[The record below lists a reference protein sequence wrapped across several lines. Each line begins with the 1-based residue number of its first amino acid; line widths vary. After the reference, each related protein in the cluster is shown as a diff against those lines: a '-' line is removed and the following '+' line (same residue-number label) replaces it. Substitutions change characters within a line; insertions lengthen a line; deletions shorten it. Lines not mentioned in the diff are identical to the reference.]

1 MVATTSHI
9 FSGKVDIAS
18 NLQVGSSHLFVDT
31 ENNRVGI
38 TTIDPHA
45 SLHVNG
51 NVYAATN
58 VIVGTDL
65 TVTSNA
71 TVGADLTVT
80 GNVSV
85 SDGLTV
91 TGNVSVSDDLTVTGN
106 VLVSDDLTVTGNVLV
121 SDDLTV
127 TGNALVSDDLTVTG
141 GVTSTTSRASNV
153 VTIGTTKT
161 FVVTVQ
167 EVNSVNKYF
176 IDGIDRP
183 TLQLHQHQTY
193 IFDLSS
199 STLSGHPFIFS
210 ETASGSSY
218 DTGITSTGGY
228 ATTEK
233 RTFVVP
239 VSAPTTLYYYCTSH
253 PGMGDT
259 ASISPTAELI
269 VSGRVVASGTIEAVS
284 FVGSGSQLTGIT
296 SNLDQIVNNGNV
308 TSNTV
313 QFTNAT
319 TGIVATGNVHALKF
333 IGDGSQLTGITSN
346 LNQIVNNGNVTS
358 NTLLLTNATTGL
370 VATGNVEAS
379 KFVGDGSLLTGLASN
394 LHQVTENGNVTSN
407 TLLLTNA
414 TTGLVATG
422 NVHAVKFIGSG
433 SELTDIATTLQA
445 VSDNGNVTSNTLLL
459 TNATTGLVA
468 TGNVHAVKFIGSG
481 SELTD
486 IATTLQAVSDN
497 GNVTSNTLLLT
508 NATTGLVATGNVHAN
523 YFMGDG
529 SQLSNLPSGGVWDT
543 NGDGEIYFTTSN
555 VGISNAD
562 PGHNLSV
569 GSNLYIDDDGSNVLV
584 ITGNAAMNALTLGQG
599 QISIV
604 PSYGLDDVLSESNI
618 SSNTM
623 QLTNVTTGLVTTGNV
638 SVGNDLTVTGD
649 INFSGT
655 FNQNGAPFASS
666 PWTTTG
672 ADLSYTTGNVSVG
685 KDLTVT
691 GNALV
696 SSNLTVAGNVSVS
709 DDLTVTGNVSVSDDL
724 TVTGNVSVSDDLTV
738 TGNVSVSDDL
748 TVAGN
753 VSVSDD
759 LTVTGNVSVGNDL
772 TVTGDMTA
780 GYLYGDVSNVT
791 GITSNLH
798 QIAENGNVTS
808 NTLQFTN
815 ATTGFVTTANVEVGG
830 ELTVS
835 SNLTVTGNA
844 TVSSNLTVT
853 GNATVSSNLTV
864 TGNVLVSDDLTVT
877 GNVSDLNIVS
887 NVNMLHTSN
896 TASIKL
902 NSNVVTEFPRSKK
915 LMKFPRVALTGPSAP
930 TGYAA
935 SASTALGSGW
945 EPYRAFNTI
954 AGGAEGW
961 HDQGS
966 TYSTGVYTGSNSVT
980 PVTGSAVEGEW
991 IQIQLPGKIKLEKV
1005 RLAPRETY
1013 TYRMPKDATILG
1025 SINGTDWYRV
1035 TSWSGQTYLSGNN
1048 YTTIDVDSEQYYNY
1062 YVLVVEAL
1070 GADAGGNSVNIGE
1083 WELYGT
1089 PEYDPEAHGVDVVV
1103 KSVPNVPNTD
1113 WLEVYYDAKNYTSG
1127 VVQDLSTNSFNGT
1140 LTNGASYNNSDG
1152 ISKFA
1157 FDAGTN
1163 QYMTTTTDIS
1173 GEFIHTTS
1181 MWVKFVEVSTD
1192 SGQQH
1197 YLFMLGA
1204 FGSNS
1209 IGMYYSANQGIR
1221 VSPSGFDY
1229 RSQYHPVAGNWFH
1242 VSYTYAGGAH
1252 GTAAMNTT
1260 VKFYINGKQW
1270 NIPAYYGNTSTVTL
1284 PSSSVLQINGSA
1296 GNNNTLM
1303 DMEVGNF
1310 RVFNRALT
1318 SDEIY
1323 QLYAYQKEYFGH
1335 GVLGM
1340 TLKAGR
1346 LGIGTSE
1353 PKAALDVRG
1362 DIIGGC
1368 PVLFDCVAQS
1378 TTNVGSY
1385 VDWNLVKLN
1394 KGDGLSGTTFTAP
1407 VAGHYFF
1414 HVHGMGAWTFTGAES
1429 RLVLEWH
1436 KNGVHYGI
1444 TQDYDAQ
1451 MYDARDCVDADGWHM
1466 KLSGSIIA
1474 YLEIGET
1481 IKVIVDSTS
1490 TSTLHGRYNR
1500 FTGHYIG

>member
-141 GVTSTTSRASNV
+141 GVTSTTSRVSNV

-422 NVHAVKFIGSG
+422 NVHA
-433 SELTDIATTLQA
+433 
-445 VSDNGNVTSNTLLL
+445 
-459 TNATTGLVA
+459 
-468 TGNVHAVKFIGSG
+468 
-481 SELTD
+481 
-486 IATTLQAVSDN
+486 
-497 GNVTSNTLLLT
+497 
-508 NATTGLVATGNVHAN
+508 N

-685 KDLTVT
+685 KDLTMTGTGVLTVPSGTTAQRPGTAANGMMRYNTETGSVEAYTANSGWGAISSPPSITSVLPTSVLGANTANTTFVVT
-691 GNALV
+691 GVGITPGSTVQLEGADGTLYSVFNTTTPAAAGYQISFNMGVFGAANGYDPLQTPYKIRVANAMGIAAVGTATISLPPPTIT
-696 SSNLTVAGNVSVS
+696 SLSNNTLLASATGSTTI
-709 DDLTVTGNVSVSDDL
+709 TVTGTGFTSSMTGTDKVQVLGVDGTTLYPVDSVAFVDATSLTFKLSATGVALTSGQLANRPYKVKVTGGGLTATSTATIGFSGLSWTSPAAGATLTTFLTTVSANNTELAATDDVGGSGVTYSIPANNLPSGLSLIGSTGAITGLIAAATAAGGVSV
-724 TVTGNVSVSDDLTV
+724 TFRVTD
-738 TGNVSVSDDL
+738 
-748 TVAGN
+748 
-753 VSVSDD
+753 
-759 LTVTGNVSVGNDL
+759 
-772 TVTGDMTA
+772 
-780 GYLYGDVSNVT
+780 NVT
-791 GITSNLH
+791 GAF
-798 QIAENGNVTS
+798 AERTFSIVGVAPLYTMAS
-808 NTLQFTN
+808 PFTFTN
-815 ATTGFVTTANVEVGG
+815 ANVLGRTGPTISQLRNAYSSDNWTHANASGGPFLVASTQGIQEWTVPVSGTYRITAVGARGGEGGYGPYTTGPWRGSGASMRGDFSLTQGDIIKILVGQMGHTGTGSYVGSGGGGSYVATYSNTALIVAGGGGAGYPTNVNQGLSQSGGDAHASITTTGHSGSHSNDISGNHTQGSGVSNGNGGSSGNGGYMGRLTGGGGGFLTNGYGAYGSGAIPGDSATNTGYGGYAFVNGGVGG
-830 ELTVS
+830 E
-835 SNLTVTGNA
+835 GNSGGGSLA
-844 TVSSNLTVT
+844 CNSQSLGV
-853 GNATVSSNLTV
+853 
-864 TGNVLVSDDLTVT
+864 
-877 GNVSDLNIVS
+877 
-887 NVNMLHTSN
+887 VNGGFGGGSGG
-896 TASIKL
+896 S
-902 NSNVVTEFPRSKK
+902 
-915 LMKFPRVALTGPSAP
+915 
-930 TGYAA
+930 YAA
-935 SASTALGSGW
+935 NG
-945 EPYRAFNTI
+945 
-954 AGGAEGW
+954 AGGG
-961 HDQGS
+961 
-966 TYSTGVYTGSNSVT
+966 YSGGGGTNGC
-980 PVTGSAVEGEW
+980 
-991 IQIQLPGKIKLEKV
+991 QPG
-1005 RLAPRETY
+1005 PGGGG
-1013 TYRMPKDATILG
+1013 G
-1025 SINGTDWYRV
+1025 SINT
-1035 TSWSGQTYLSGNN
+1035 
-1048 YTTIDVDSEQYYNY
+1048 
-1062 YVLVVEAL
+1062 
-1070 GADAGGNSVNIGE
+1070 
-1083 WELYGT
+1083 
-1089 PEYDPEAHGVDVVV
+1089 
-1103 KSVPNVPNTD
+1103 
-1113 WLEVYYDAKNYTSG
+1113 
-1127 VVQDLSTNSFNGT
+1127 
-1140 LTNGASYNNSDG
+1140 
-1152 ISKFA
+1152 
-1157 FDAGTN
+1157 GTN
-1163 QYMTTTTDIS
+1163 QVNTYNANANN
-1173 GEFIHTTS
+1173 H
-1181 MWVKFVEVSTD
+1181 
-1192 SGQQH
+1192 
-1197 YLFMLGA
+1197 
-1204 FGSNS
+1204 GS
-1209 IGMYYSANQGIR
+1209 
-1221 VSPSGFDY
+1221 
-1229 RSQYHPVAGNWFH
+1229 
-1242 VSYTYAGGAH
+1242 
-1252 GTAAMNTT
+1252 
-1260 VKFYINGKQW
+1260 
-1270 NIPAYYGNTSTVTL
+1270 VT
-1284 PSSSVLQINGSA
+1284 I
-1296 GNNNTLM
+1296 
-1303 DMEVGNF
+1303 
-1310 RVFNRALT
+1310 
-1318 SDEIY
+1318 
-1323 QLYAYQKEYFGH
+1323 QK
-1335 GVLGM
+1335 L
-1340 TLKAGR
+1340 
-1346 LGIGTSE
+1346 
-1353 PKAALDVRG
+1353 
-1362 DIIGGC
+1362 
-1368 PVLFDCVAQS
+1368 
-1378 TTNVGSY
+1378 
-1385 VDWNLVKLN
+1385 
-1394 KGDGLSGTTFTAP
+1394 
-1407 VAGHYFF
+1407 
-1414 HVHGMGAWTFTGAES
+1414 
-1429 RLVLEWH
+1429 
-1436 KNGVHYGI
+1436 
-1444 TQDYDAQ
+1444 
-1451 MYDARDCVDADGWHM
+1451 
-1466 KLSGSIIA
+1466 
-1474 YLEIGET
+1474 
-1481 IKVIVDSTS
+1481 
-1490 TSTLHGRYNR
+1490 
-1500 FTGHYIG
+1500 